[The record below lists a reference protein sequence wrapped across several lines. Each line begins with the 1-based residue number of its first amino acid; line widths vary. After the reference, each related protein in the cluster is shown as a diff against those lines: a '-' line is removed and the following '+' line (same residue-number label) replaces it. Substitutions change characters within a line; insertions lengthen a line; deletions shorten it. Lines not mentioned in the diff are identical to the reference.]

1 MPVDAS
7 WLEGVELLRA
17 LDDEDRRVLAATMD
31 LLPVEPNSI
40 LFNQGDAGDSLYIV
54 RRGLVE
60 LFVKDHAGQEI
71 ILHHAGEG
79 DAFGELSLIDGQPR
93 SATARVVDEGELMV
107 LERPDMV
114 ALVRKSPDLALDIL
128 AMMSRQTRRADE
140 LLRARV
146 SRNVN
151 IEARDLLTP
160 FQRAAD
166 FIAAFSGSMSF
177 LVGNGV
183 WFFAWIVYNT
193 TGPVERHFDPFPFG
207 LLTMIVSLE
216 AIFLSCFVLI
226 SQNRLASK
234 DRLRA
239 DVEYDVNIK
248 AEMEVAHL
256 HQKLDKIHE
265 HLTERLGRIDRKI
278 GLND

>member
-31 LLPVEPNSI
+31 LLPVEPSSI
-40 LFNQGDAGDSLYIV
+40 LFKQGDAGDSLYIV

-60 LFVKDHAGQEI
+60 LFVEDHAGQEI
-71 ILHHAGEG
+71 VLHHAGEG

-140 LLRARV
+140 LLGARV
-146 SRNVN
+146 SRNVT
-151 IEARDLLTP
+151 IEARDQLTAL
-160 FQRAAD
+160 QRAAD
-166 FIAAFSGSMSF
+166 FIAAFSGSMTF
-177 LVGNGV
+177 LVFNAV

-226 SQNRLASK
+226 SQNRQASK
-234 DRLRA
+234 DRVRA

-265 HLTERLGRIDRKI
+265 HLTERIGRIDRKL
-278 GLND
+278 G